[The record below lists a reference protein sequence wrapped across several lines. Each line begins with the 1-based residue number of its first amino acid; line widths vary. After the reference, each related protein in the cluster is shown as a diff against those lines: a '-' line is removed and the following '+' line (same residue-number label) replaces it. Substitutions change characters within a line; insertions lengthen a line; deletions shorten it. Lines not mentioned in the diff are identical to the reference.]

1 MMNYFNP
8 YYMAYPTMN
17 TISKPSLFKGIFS
30 NINFSS
36 ILSGTSKTLNV
47 VNQAIPLIKQ
57 AGPIMK
63 NAKTMFRVMN
73 EFKKADSVKTT
84 STNIVPQT
92 QPSNSVKEEV
102 RRIPQNTG
110 PTFFL

>member
-1 MMNYFNP
+1 MNYFNP
-8 YYMAYPTMN
+8 YYMSYPTMPVAPK
-17 TISKPSLFKGIFS
+17 TGFLRSLFG

-47 VNQAIPLIKQ
+47 VNQAIPIVKQ

-73 EFKKADSVKTT
+73 EFKKVETPSEVKKEGTPKMKENT
-84 STNIVPQT
+84 SIMEKPPVQT
-92 QPSNSVKEEV
+92 S
-102 RRIPQNTG
+102 G

>member
-1 MMNYFNP
+1 MNYYNP

-17 TISKPSLFKGIFS
+17 AVAKPGLFKSLLG
-30 NINFSS
+30 NINLSS

-47 VNQAIPLIKQ
+47 VNQAIPLVRQ

-73 EFKKADSVKTT
+73 EFKKVDSPTT
-84 STNIVPQT
+84 TTQVAPSN
-92 QPSNSVKEEV
+92 QPSTVSNVPKEEV
-102 RRIPQNTG
+102 RSSNSG

>member
-1 MMNYFNP
+1 MNYFNP
-8 YYMAYPTMN
+8 YYMSYPTMGVAPK
-17 TISKPSLFKGIFS
+17 TGLFKGLLG

-36 ILSGTSKTLNV
+36 VLSGTSKTLNI
-47 VNQAIPLIKQ
+47 VNQALPLVKQ

-73 EFKKADSVKTT
+73 EFKKIDTPSVAINQKENINSSNIQIEKPPVQT
-84 STNIVPQT
+84 S
-92 QPSNSVKEEV
+92 
-102 RRIPQNTG
+102 G

>member
-1 MMNYFNP
+1 MNYYNP
-8 YYMAYPTMN
+8 YYMAYPTMSAAPKVGFLRN
-17 TISKPSLFKGIFS
+17 LFG

-47 VNQAIPLIKQ
+47 VNQAIPIVKQ

-63 NAKTMFRVMN
+63 NAKTMFKVMN
-73 EFKKADSVKTT
+73 EFKKVDSPKTNVNTANTRADSRQEIEIEKKPPVKT
-84 STNIVPQT
+84 S
-92 QPSNSVKEEV
+92 
-102 RRIPQNTG
+102 G

>member
-1 MMNYFNP
+1 MNYFNP
-8 YYMAYPTMN
+8 YYPYTTVSRPGLLRG
-17 TISKPSLFKGIFS
+17 LFG

-47 VNQAIPLIKQ
+47 VNQAIPIVKQ

-63 NAKTMFRVMN
+63 NAKTMFRVMS
-73 EFKKADSVKTT
+73 EFKKDDNPSKTNLKSVSHD
-84 STNIVPQT
+84 STNANHQDVIYET
-92 QPSNSVKEEV
+92 KKDPSL
-102 RRIPQNTG
+102 G

>member
-1 MMNYFNP
+1 MNYFNP
-8 YYMAYPTMN
+8 YYMSYPTM
-17 TISKPSLFKGIFS
+17 SAAPKAGLLKSLFG

-47 VNQAIPLIKQ
+47 VNQAIPIVKQ

-73 EFKKADSVKTT
+73 EFKKVDNPVKNEIKNTNEVKVDNIEKPPVKT
-84 STNIVPQT
+84 S
-92 QPSNSVKEEV
+92 
-102 RRIPQNTG
+102 G